1 MISTTYFVI
10 NDKNLLDLST
20 NIADQVDVV
29 EAKYFLCRFKNSCR

>member
-1 MISTTYFVI
+1 MVSTTYFVI

-29 EAKYFLCRFKNSCR
+29 EAK